1 MKKAK
6 KILSLFLAALMVLT
20 CVPISI
26 SAEEGT
32 TYNVGDI
39 IKYGNYPQS
48 RVTDETLLS
57 ELDEI
62 EKDWKS
68 LNYYSGTGNKYD
80 GSMYPSDYAKY
91 ADFEYGT
98 EKYRAILFTAYRP
111 WYTWQQTTTDGN
123 PPYNS
128 GYYIN
133 TVYYFKY
140 EPIKWRVLDPNTG
153 LVMCDNIIDAQPYNN
168 TFVRVIN
175 PEDNKYVI
183 YKDTTSKTYTNNYE
197 ASSIRDWLNSDFYN
211 TSFVS
216 SQKSNIA
223 ISTLNNDAYQSNYS
237 EYNSDPTNDKIF
249 LLSRNEASVGINGF
263 DTENDLIASG
273 TDYAICQRLNVST
286 ENNTHTGFS
295 WMLRTAGNG
304 STHVC
309 HYGPAGGF
317 YSATYT
323 YDNGVGIRPACK
335 LSIIRTDTQKAEQ
348 TYGVDDIIEYGNYPQ
363 SLVEDEEL
371 IAQLNA
377 TESEWISYNYY
388 TGSAANTDDEALYDG
403 KMHPSDYMKYR
414 DVTLDGEKYRAVTFS
429 KYRMLYTGLA
439 AQDSGEY
446 DLNTCQYDNGYN
458 INTIYW
464 FKFEP
469 IEWYIIDPDEGLI
482 LAKNA
487 LDSQPFNNC
496 MLKNGSKYYGD
507 SEMKNY
513 ANNYYYS
520 SIRKWLSEDFY
531 NTAFTGIQKN
541 NIKPTEIIIK
551 NYYTNEDHTC
561 NDKIFLL
568 SSPEVKDVTAKVITG
583 TDYAKC
589 NGLDQQSGKTKAHWW
604 DRTILALVGDGSSRA
619 AFVNES
625 ASYNT
630 FSFAYNTG
638 KGIRPALKLSSLQPD
653 TEQIKGEETNPH
665 ISWNYDGNCHLYISG
680 EGAINYADE
689 YGWEKY
695 ADEIMYIEV
704 SDGITSL
711 PENIFSALPYLT
723 EVYFGY
729 DVAEIS
735 SNAFSDCPL
744 LTAVTFNGNAQINNG
759 AFTNASKYLTFILNG
774 ETDIP
779 KDFAEQNNIRIVTAS
794 YDTDKKA
801 LNFTGDIT
809 VFDCTKYDS
818 LHNILC
824 QHSDAEY
831 LYFTKLIFADANPN
845 ISIKDDA
852 LEAETTPN
860 GLILNN
866 VYVRLILV
874 NENGEQTV
882 SFEKMLELLE
892 SGDYTAF
899 KYNAKSDE
907 KEEEGTLFSKIVEAV
922 QRALQF
928 ISKLINLIRRLF
940 KR

>member
-1 MKKAK
+1 MKKARK
-6 KILSLFLAALMVLT
+6 VLSLFLAALMVLT

-39 IKYGNYPQS
+39 I
-48 RVTDETLLS
+48 
-57 ELDEI
+57 
-62 EKDWKS
+62 
-68 LNYYSGTGNKYD
+68 
-80 GSMYPSDYAKY
+80 
-91 ADFEYGT
+91 
-98 EKYRAILFTAYRP
+98 
-111 WYTWQQTTTDGN
+111 
-123 PPYNS
+123 
-128 GYYIN
+128 
-133 TVYYFKY
+133 
-140 EPIKWRVLDPNTG
+140 
-153 LVMCDNIIDAQPYNN
+153 
-168 TFVRVIN
+168 
-175 PEDNKYVI
+175 
-183 YKDTTSKTYTNNYE
+183 
-197 ASSIRDWLNSDFYN
+197 
-211 TSFVS
+211 
-216 SQKSNIA
+216 
-223 ISTLNNDAYQSNYS
+223 
-237 EYNSDPTNDKIF
+237 
-249 LLSRNEASVGINGF
+249 
-263 DTENDLIASG
+263 
-273 TDYAICQRLNVST
+273 
-286 ENNTHTGFS
+286 
-295 WMLRTAGNG
+295 
-304 STHVC
+304 
-309 HYGPAGGF
+309 
-317 YSATYT
+317 
-323 YDNGVGIRPACK
+323 
-335 LSIIRTDTQKAEQ
+335 
-348 TYGVDDIIEYGNYPQ
+348 EYGNYPQ

-377 TESEWISYNYY
+377 TESEWISYGYF
-388 TGSAANTDDEALYDG
+388 TGSGTIDDG
-403 KMHPSDYMKYR
+403 KMHRDESDYMKYR
-414 DVTLDGEKYRAVTFS
+414 DVTLGSERYRAVTFS
-429 KYRMLYTGLA
+429 KYRTNFTGYPS
-439 AQDSGEY
+439 QSYGSY
-446 DLNTCQYDNGYN
+446 NQRVRQYDNGYLKD
-458 INTIYW
+458 TVYW

-469 IEWYIIDPDEGLI
+469 ITWCVINPEDGFIITE
-482 LAKNA
+482 NA
-487 LDSQPFNNC
+487 LDSQAFNNFVLESEGEC
-496 MLKNGSKYYGD
+496 YGD
-507 SEMKNY
+507 SELSNY
-513 ANNYYYS
+513 ASNYYYS
-520 SIRKWLSEDFY
+520 SIRKWLTEDFY
-531 NTAFTGIQKN
+531 NAAFSKNQKSKIASTKISVN
-541 NIKPTEIIIK
+541 NLTDGSII
-551 NYYTNEDHTC
+551 TFE
-561 NDKIFLL
+561 DKIFLIDIEDYQ
-568 SSPEVKDVTAKVITG
+568 SSITVAKS
-583 TDYAKC
+583 TDYANC
-589 NGLDQQSGKTKAHWW
+589 NGMDQRYSTTHASWWSRTPGVYGKDSESVYESNGAGSTF
-604 DRTILALVGDGSSRA
+604 VG
-619 AFVNES
+619 
-625 ASYNT
+625 NT
-630 FSFAYNTG
+630 SCG
-638 KGIRPALKLSSLQPD
+638 VRPAIKLSSLQPD
-653 TEQIKGEETNPH
+653 TEQIKGEETNPN

-695 ADEIMYIEV
+695 TDEIMYIEV

-723 EVYFGY
+723 EVYFGS

-735 SNAFSDCPL
+735 SNTFSDCPL

-759 AFTNASKYLTFILNG
+759 AFTNASKCLTFILNG
-774 ETDIP
+774 ETDMP

-809 VFDCTKYDS
+809 VFDYTKYDS

-874 NENGEQTV
+874 NENGEQNV